1 MLDKHIYIVLLYVY
15 IYLASCCISYV
26 HDGFK
31 LYIIFYNLIH
41 KHSENNTD

>member
-1 MLDKHIYIVLLYVY
+1 MNY

-41 KHSENNTD
+41 KHSENNTDWTTYENGA